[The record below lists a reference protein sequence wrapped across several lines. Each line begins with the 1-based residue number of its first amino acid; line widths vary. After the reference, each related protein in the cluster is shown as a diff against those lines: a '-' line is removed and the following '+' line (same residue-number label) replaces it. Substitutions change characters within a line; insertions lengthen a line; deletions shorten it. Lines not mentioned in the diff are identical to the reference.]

1 MMNFGK
7 IHSFENLANCSTGDT
22 IEFSERPLCF
32 IKKVSRLAATS
43 NEWPQS

>member
-7 IHSFENLANCSTGDT
+7 TLRKFGDT

-32 IKKVSRLAATS
+32 IKKVSRLAAIS

>member
-7 IHSFENLANCSTGDT
+7 TLRKFDELFDT

-32 IKKVSRLAATS
+32 IKKVSRLAAIS